1 MILCD
6 FSPLN
11 EKQIL
16 FTFPNMKMKYSDV
29 FKGLEDIEFALS
41 EDEVVCPMTIDLE
54 GLKNQTSRVFVS
66 DTKEKV

>member
-1 MILCD
+1 
-6 FSPLN
+6 
-11 EKQIL
+11 
-16 FTFPNMKMKYSDV
+16 MKMKYSDV